1 MRKKIVT
8 VGFILATLLV
18 LVNFKSKEAPVQ
30 LTQNNY
36 VQEVEQ
42 FYTYTQEL
50 YALAKTYHAE
60 KNNREALQNQLIAT
74 RLQFKKIEFLLDY
87 LQPQD
92 VKDYLNGAPLPKTER
107 NAPRLV
113 VMEPKG
119 LQVLEELIFGAE
131 LELQS
136 QALVDLTKDLQ
147 TNSQSIWQFQK
158 HLILQDRHIL
168 EAARLGVVRIM
179 ALGLTGFDTPM
190 GANTMAENRVAFQS
204 IHQALKPYLQISA
217 GEPLAQELNS
227 LFKKG
232 EQYLAQHQ
240 NFQTFNRALF
250 IREFLDPMYKK
261 IGALHQYLGVE
272 TMDEVV
278 EGENA
283 LQYQAQSMF
292 GADFLNPY
300 FYTSLYHEM
309 DNPALQKLGQHL
321 FFDPILS
328 ANLKRSCAS
337 CHNPNLAFTDGYP
350 TSLSLKEGQNITRNA
365 PTLVNAIFSEKFFYD
380 LRADK
385 MDSQME
391 HVIFNAHEFGTNY
404 QTIFSRLEQSSEYR
418 ELFKQA
424 FPEKT
429 TAEINRYTLS
439 AALSSYVLS
448 LQGFNSPVDRY
459 LRGEA
464 VTLDQEVL
472 DGFNLFMGKAACG
485 TCHFAPTFAGLV
497 PPYFEENETEV
508 LGVLTQPNSDTL
520 DPDLGRYASGRP
532 ADRVDFYKHSFKT
545 VTVRNVSLT
554 APYFH
559 NGAYTTLEQVM
570 DFYNHG
576 GAQGLGLDLPQQ
588 TLPGDSLNLNPGEEE
603 ALIAFMEALTDTSGL
618 TQKPSKLPVFEQKPE
633 WNKRMIG
640 GEY

>member
-300 FYTSLYHEM
+300 FYTSLYREL

-588 TLPGDSLNLNPGEEE
+588 TLPGDSLNLTPGEEE